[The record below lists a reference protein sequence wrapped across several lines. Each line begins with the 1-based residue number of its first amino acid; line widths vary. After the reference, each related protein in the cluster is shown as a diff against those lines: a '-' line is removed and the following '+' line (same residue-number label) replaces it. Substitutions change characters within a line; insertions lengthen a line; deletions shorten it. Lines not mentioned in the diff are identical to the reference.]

1 MAKLVSKTYGEA
13 LFELVLERGTMDQTL
28 EEIQGIQQVLAEN
41 EELDRLLTHP
51 KISKEEKKSVL
62 EQIFHGRISEDVLG
76 FLLILIEKDRYK
88 ELDAIAAYFI
98 SQVKQYK
105 NIGTAQVVSAMPVT
119 EAQKKQIEKKLL
131 STTDYT
137 AFEMD
142 YQTDPS
148 LIGGIIIRIGDRVV
162 DGSIRSKLERMARS
176 LSEA

>member
-13 LFELVLERGTMDQTL
+13 LFELVLERGTMDLTL
-28 EEIQGIQQVLAEN
+28 EEVQGVCQILEEN
-41 EELDRLLTHP
+41 EELNRLLTHP

-62 EQIFHGRISEDVLG
+62 ENIFQGRVSADVLG
-76 FLLILIEKDRYK
+76 FLLILIEKDRYS
-88 ELDAIAAYFI
+88 ELPAIADYFI
-98 SQVKQYK
+98 SKVKEYK
-105 NIGTAQVVSAMPVT
+105 NIGTAQVISAMPVT
-119 EAQKKQIEKKLL
+119 DAQKQQIEKKLL

>member
-1 MAKLVSKTYGEA
+1 MAKLISKTYGEA
-13 LFELVLERGTMDQTL
+13 LFELVLERGTMDLTL
-28 EEIQGIQQVLAEN
+28 EEVQGVCQILKEN
-41 EELDRLLTHP
+41 EELNRLLTHP

-62 EQIFHGRISEDVLG
+62 EKIFQGRVSADVLG
-76 FLLILIEKDRYK
+76 FLLILIEKDRYS
-88 ELDAIAAYFI
+88 ELPAIADYFI
-98 SQVKQYK
+98 SKVKEYK
-105 NIGTAQVVSAMPVT
+105 NIGTAQVISAMPVT
-119 EAQKKQIEKKLL
+119 DAQKQQIEKKLL